1 MQHPPPSMERLR
13 RALESLS
20 DRRAN
25 PGTSAGPSL
34 DELRFGAAVRR
45 EFRRRRADLKPLA
58 DAAPPAVLNDPR
70 AFVAW
75 ARKRL
80 PGAFE
85 AALAGTAGKPRKERW
100 VTPVQP
106 LDGLPP
112 RVWHGTRAPD
122 DFLLDGV
129 RLPPAERMGKSGK
142 MGWGWTAGSY
152 RWGPKLWRWFEA
164 LPAEAQRSLAQQTKT
179 EIASMDDL
187 GRAIS
192 LLFVMRSGAMYAMAY
207 ADEEHPASVMELD
220 TSRLPIL
227 GFIDDPYVV
236 GRSAVLILPAKGFQG
251 GPDAVVDAHPPRF
264 R

>member
-1 MQHPPPSMERLR
+1 MQYPPPSMERLR

-25 PGTSAGPSL
+25 PGTSAGPTL

-45 EFRRRRADLKPLA
+45 EFKRRRAEMKPLA
-58 DAAPPAVLNDPR
+58 DAAPAGVTNDPR

-75 ARKRL
+75 TRERL

-85 AALAGTAGKPRKERW
+85 AALAGTAGKPRKERR

-106 LDGLPP
+106 LDGIPP
-112 RVWHGTRAPD
+112 RVWHGTRSPD

-129 RLPPAERMGKSGK
+129 RLPPAERMGNGGK
-142 MGWGWTAGSY
+142 MGWGWTTGSY
-152 RWGPKLWRWFEA
+152 RWGPSLWRWFEA
-164 LPAEAQRSLAQQTKT
+164 LPPSARDSVARQTKT
-179 EIASMDDL
+179 TIASMDDL

-192 LLFVMRSGAMYAMAY
+192 LLFVMRAGAMYAMAY
-207 ADEEHPASVMELD
+207 AAEHHQASVLELD

-227 GFIDDPYVV
+227 GFIDDHYVA
-236 GRSAVLILPAKGFQG
+236 GGAAALILPAKGFQG

-264 R
+264 T